1 MLFRSALHTAL
12 LFLPERFSD
21 IQLFTVICNISYCGD
36 VRTLLKLEN
45 HNKVKNI
52 VEPNVEHFRNLYK
65 SIIDESPFIERTDYG
80 YCQAAKTEKNLR
92 IMEKLLPPKL
102 LYVPEDGSRP
112 HSRTFPFDEK
122 VDTKHQLLRKVAV
135 GDYRYTEEQIQKIL
149 LIPSVVQS
157 FKGVLTAG
165 LFKSF
170 KYSKAK
176 LKKANPKSVAITK
189 SASSEKLSL
198 TNREG
203 QLMSTEY
210 TVYRYSVS
218 FKSADVRNNFVFIIS
233 FLLLG
238 LLYVKYREEYLE
250 NEAGV

>member
-1 MLFRSALHTAL
+1 MHTAL

-36 VRTLLKLEN
+36 VRSLLKVEN
-45 HNKVKNI
+45 PNKVRNI

-92 IMEKLLPPKL
+92 VMEKLLPPKL

-122 VDTKHQLLRKVAV
+122 IDTKHQLLRKVAV

-149 LIPSVVQS
+149 FVPSIVQS

-165 LFKSF
+165 LLKSF
-170 KYSKAK
+170 MYSKAK
-176 LKKANPKSVAITK
+176 LKKANPKSVALTK
-189 SASSEKLSL
+189 STSSDNLSL

-210 TVYRYSVS
+210 SVYRYSLSWKNADLRKNIVLLIAMTM
-218 FKSADVRNNFVFIIS
+218 SA
-233 FLLLG
+233 
-238 LLYVKYREEYLE
+238 LLYISYREEYLQK
-250 NEAGV
+250 EAGL

>member
-1 MLFRSALHTAL
+1 MHTAL

-21 IQLFTVICNISYCGD
+21 IQLFSVICNISYCGD
-36 VRTLLKLEN
+36 VRSVFKVEN
-45 HNKVKNI
+45 PNKVRNI

-92 IMEKLLPPKL
+92 VMEKLLPPKL
-102 LYVPEDGSRP
+102 LYVPEDGSQP
-112 HSRTFPFDEK
+112 HSRTFNFDERI
-122 VDTKHQLLRKVAV
+122 DTKHQLLRKVAV
-135 GDYRYTEEQIQKIL
+135 GDYRYTEEQIKKIL
-149 LIPSVVQS
+149 FMPSVVQS

-189 SASSEKLSL
+189 STSSDELSL
-198 TNREG
+198 TNREA

-210 TVYRYSVS
+210 TVYRYNVS
-218 FKSADVRNNFVFIIS
+218 SKNPDFRKNVGLSFVIIMS
-233 FLLLG
+233 GFL
-238 LLYVKYREEYLE
+238 YIVYRQKNYQSKV
-250 NEAGV
+250 GV